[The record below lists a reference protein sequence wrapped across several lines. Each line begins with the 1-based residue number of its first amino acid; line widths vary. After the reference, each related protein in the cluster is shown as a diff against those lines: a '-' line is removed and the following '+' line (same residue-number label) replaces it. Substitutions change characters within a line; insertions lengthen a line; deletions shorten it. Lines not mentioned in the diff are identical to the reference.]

1 MATCAGST
9 GHDSKRW
16 PHPVA
21 SAGGVSVLSIM
32 TNQVIHNILYH
43 LSSMRSIQFLAGV
56 NLVMT
61 LPGRRHRTG
70 TTCRLLI
77 TVAIKQKGTRLL
89 LGASPSKIFP
99 MVNGKQKFFLGWGT
113 IPGAPLRREPRP
125 PAPKY
130 TRRQVTKDF
139 DHERCIA
146 CRQAYTIKIAFGDP
160 CGRDRPAPRRTRSGR
175 TVQAISGNIKRDRR
189 TGDDDR

>member
-1 MATCAGST
+1 MATYAGST
-9 GHDSKRW
+9 GPGSKRW
-16 PHPVA
+16 LPRVA

-32 TNQVIHNILYH
+32 TNQVIHNILCH
-43 LSSMRSIQFLAGV
+43 SLLMRYIQFLAGV

-61 LPGRRHRTG
+61 QQLKQLKTG

-89 LGASPSKIFP
+89 LGASPLKIFQ
-99 MVNGKQKFFLGWGT
+99 MVIGKQKFFFGQGT
-113 IPGAPLRREPRP
+113 TPGAPTKREPCP

-130 TRRQVTKDF
+130 TRRQMTKDF

-175 TVQAISGNIKRDRR
+175 IVQAISGNIKRDRR